1 MRLGPKTRRGAALF
15 ASCLVFSGLT
25 AATSLGDDP
34 PPARGP
40 FARLFR
46 LGASGDTQ
54 ARPASAS
61 RPNPNA
67 APENAPPIVYATP
80 PSPSIPP
87 STPEPSTTGPAPKIS
102 AMPRVSRP
110 ATEADPIVTR
120 IAVGR
125 SDGGAQFGM
134 FLEVFADG
142 TVIDGEGVHH
152 LGPDAMKPLLEAL
165 RQGDLYRL
173 KGHCGNPSTDFIL
186 QTHVVV
192 YERAL
197 GKLRATSFSYS
208 GNPHGCDA
216 SVHKLHAAL
225 ETIQTK
231 LSGAAPVAS
240 APSPTPASTTAS
252 GPALNAPVSGT
263 PVLGLT
269 APNP

>member
-1 MRLGPKTRRGAALF
+1 MRPGPNLRRGAGVL
-15 ASCLVFSGLT
+15 ASCALLVGSATLT
-25 AATSLGDDP
+25 TRADDP

-46 LGASGDTQ
+46 LGSTTDSST
-54 ARPASAS
+54 RPAST
-61 RPNPNA
+61 A
-67 APENAPPIVYATP
+67 APAVIYPTP
-80 PSPSIPP
+80 PSSSAPV
-87 STPEPSTTGPAPKIS
+87 STPSPSNEGPAPRIS
-102 AMPRVSRP
+102 AQPRVSRP

-120 IAVGR
+120 VAIGK
-125 SDGGAQFGM
+125 SDNGGQFAM
-134 FLEVFADG
+134 FLQVFADG

-152 LGPDAMKPLLEAL
+152 LAPDAMRPLMDAL

-192 YERAL
+192 YERSL

-225 ETIQTK
+225 EAIQLK
-231 LSGAAPVAS
+231 LSSSTPVAS
-240 APSPTPASTTAS
+240 ALAPNMPTAPSVS
-252 GPALNAPVSGT
+252 GPALTAPSGGT
-263 PVLGLT
+263 PVLNLS

>member
-1 MRLGPKTRRGAALF
+1 ML
-15 ASCLVFSGLT
+15 ASCLAFSGLT

-46 LGASGDTQ
+46 LGGNGDTQ
-54 ARPASAS
+54 ARPASAT
-61 RPNPNA
+61 RPNSA
-67 APENAPPIVYATP
+67 AANNPPIVYATP

-87 STPEPSTTGPAPKIS
+87 STPEPGTTGPAPKIS

-152 LGPDAMKPLLEAL
+152 IGPDAMKPLQEAL

-225 ETIQTK
+225 EAIQTK
-231 LSGAAPVAS
+231 LSGTTPVAS
-240 APSPTPASTTAS
+240 SPITTSPPTTAAS
-252 GPALNAPVSGT
+252 PALTAPASGT
-263 PVLGLT
+263 PVLGLS